1 VGTPAEVYERPN
13 TRFVAE
19 FLGAANVLSITLR
32 DGRIGLSSGMTLHIA
47 TPVPAD
53 ATWLAIRPE
62 RVIIGES
69 DAPNRLSGVV
79 VRRSYAG
86 ETLTHVVRLA
96 DGSMLRATAALR
108 QGLNAVQVEIGDAVT
123 LSWQPDACIVLAQ

>member
-1 VGTPAEVYERPN
+1 
-13 TRFVAE
+13 
-19 FLGAANVLSITLR
+19 
-32 DGRIGLSSGMTLHIA
+32 MTLHIA

-62 RVIIGES
+62 RVIIGEV

-79 VRRSYAG
+79 VQRSYAG
-86 ETLTHVVRLA
+86 ETLTHVVRLPMA
-96 DGSMLRATAALR
+96 ACCAPAALR